1 VIRIHRAAT
10 VEATA
15 AFWWYEKRS
24 AATAERFW
32 NRVKAAYQEILAAP
46 QKWAADAE
54 GIRSFR
60 LKGFPYAIIYKVV
73 AAEILVASVAHG
85 KRRPRY
91 WRTRWRD
98 F

>member
-1 VIRIHRAAT
+1 MIRIHKAAT

-15 AFWWYEKRS
+15 AFWWYGNRS
-24 AATAERFW
+24 AAAAERFW
-32 NRVKAAYQEILAAP
+32 VRVKAAYAEILASP
-46 QKWAADAE
+46 RKWAADAE
-54 GIRSFR
+54 GVRAFR
-60 LKGFPYAIIYKVV
+60 IKGFPYSIIYKVV
-73 AAEILVASVAHG
+73 ESDILVASVAHG